1 LARKIFAEII
11 STQTGPAQLSYQFAR
26 IDLSKTTYQPTVDW
40 YYIERPDIPVLQDI
54 YRTYCIYK
62 HFASVMPLF
71 ESQFTD
77 PDTDIIGYRE
87 QGQLVAF
94 SLIKRYD
101 SMNALCAQFAWTYYN
116 PKTRLGIQSLITEC
130 AIYRERGFK
139 YLYLDQAHLYK
150 QGLEGF
156 EILGPLQ

>member
-1 LARKIFAEII
+1 M
-11 STQTGPAQLSYQFAR
+11 TYQYAR
-26 IDLSKTTYQPTVDW
+26 IDLAKTTYKPQVDW
-40 YYIERPDIPVLQDI
+40 YLIDNPDIAQLQDI

-71 ESQFTD
+71 DSQFTD
-77 PDTDIIGYRE
+77 PNTDIIGYRE
-87 QGQLVAF
+87 QGRLVAF
-94 SLIKRYD
+94 SLMKRYD
-101 SMNALCAQFAWTYYN
+101 QENVLASQFAWTYHT
-116 PKTRLGIQSLITEC
+116 PRTRLGVESLKTEC

-156 EILGPLQ
+156 ELLGPLQ